1 MRQIGSI
8 TNIINPLTEPFVS
21 IVKKI
26 TSKKVSYCDTFN
38 NCVICTIPLLKLAYI
53 N

>member
-8 TNIINPLTEPFVS
+8 TNIINPLTESFVS

-26 TSKKVSYCDTFN
+26 TNEKVSYCDTFN
-38 NCVICTIPLLKLAYI
+38 NCALCTIPLLKLAYT